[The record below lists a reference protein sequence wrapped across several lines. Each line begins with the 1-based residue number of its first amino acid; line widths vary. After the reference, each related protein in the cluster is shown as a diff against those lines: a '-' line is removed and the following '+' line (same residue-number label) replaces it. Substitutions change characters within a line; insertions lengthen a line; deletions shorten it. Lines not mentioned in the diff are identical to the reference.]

1 MGRVRGLALAL
12 ALALGFLLP
21 RGMCRRLLMWMG
33 RVYRAM
39 RLSLDVSF
47 SYSPVVEDC
56 VVLI

>member
-1 MGRVRGLALAL
+1 MALAL
-12 ALALGFLLP
+12 VLALGFLLP

-47 SYSPVVEDC
+47 SYSPVVQDC
-56 VVLI
+56 VVLLELN